1 VITEGERK
9 DLMESIEISARTVE
23 AAIEE
28 ALVRLGKRRDEVEV
42 KVLKEGSRGI
52 LGIGAEEARVLVSVL
67 RALPAPAAVPP
78 PPPPPA
84 PLLALAPVAE
94 EEEPVTQA
102 VEEVAPATRAEI
114 AEKAQEVVAHLLHGM
129 GIGATVALHPP
140 EPQAPE
146 DAETL
151 ENVIVDVTGDDLG
164 ILIGRRGETL
174 ASLQFITNLIVN
186 RQVRPQRRIIVDVE
200 HYRLRREATL
210 RGLALRMAERVRYTH
225 QPVTLEAMPPN
236 ERRIVHLTLK
246 DSPYVTTQSFGEGEA
261 RRVVISPKT

>member
-1 VITEGERK
+1 M
-9 DLMESIEISARTVE
+9 DSIEVSARTVE
-23 AAIEE
+23 TAIEE
-28 ALVRLGKRRDEVEV
+28 ALARLGKKRDEVEV

-52 LGIGAEEARVLVSVL
+52 LGIGAEEARVLVTV
-67 RALPAPAAVPP
+67 LPAMPTPAAAPP
-78 PPPPPA
+78 PPVPV
-84 PLLALAPVAE
+84 LALAPVAE
-94 EEEPVTQA
+94 EKPV
-102 VEEVAPATRAEI
+102 VEEAEKVTAATWEET
-114 AEKAQEVVAHLLHGM
+114 AEKAQDVVTHLLRGM
-129 GIGATVALHPP
+129 GIGAKVAVRQT
-140 EPQAPE
+140 EPQAQE
-146 DAETL
+146 DVEAS
-151 ENVIVDVTGDDLG
+151 ENITVDVTGDDLG

-200 HYRLRREATL
+200 HYRLRREAAL
-210 RGLALRMAERVRYTH
+210 RGLAQRMAERVRYTH

>member
-1 VITEGERK
+1 
-9 DLMESIEISARTVE
+9 MESIEISARTVE

-28 ALVRLGKRRDEVEV
+28 ALARLGKRRDEVEV

-67 RALPAPAAVPP
+67 RALPAPVAVPP
-78 PPPPPA
+78 PPPPLVPTIV
-84 PLLALAPVAE
+84 PAPVAE
-94 EEEPVTQA
+94 EEHITEA
-102 VEEVAPATRAEI
+102 VEEVAPATREEI
-114 AEKAQEVVAHLLHGM
+114 AEKAQEVVTNLLRGM

-146 DAETL
+146 DAADL

-200 HYRLRREATL
+200 HYRLRREAAL
-210 RGLALRMAERVRYTH
+210 RGLAQRMAERVRYTH

-236 ERRIVHLTLK
+236 ERRIVHLALK

>member
-1 VITEGERK
+1 
-9 DLMESIEISARTVE
+9 MESIEISARTVE

-28 ALVRLGKRRDEVEV
+28 ALARLGKRRDEVEV

-52 LGIGAEEARVLVSVL
+52 LGIGAEEARVLVTVL
-67 RALPAPAAVPP
+67 SALPTPAAAPSPP
-78 PPPPPA
+78 PPPPP
-84 PLLALAPVAE
+84 PPPPVPVLALAPVAE
-94 EEEPVTQA
+94 AEPVA
-102 VEEVAPATRAEI
+102 EEAAEFAPATRQEI
-114 AEKAQEVVAHLLHGM
+114 AEKAQDVVTHLLRGM
-129 GIGATVALHPP
+129 GIGAKVAVRPP

-146 DAETL
+146 DTEAT
-151 ENVIVDVTGDDLG
+151 ENITVDVTGDDLG

-174 ASLQFITNLIVN
+174 ASLQFVTNLIVN

-200 HYRLRREATL
+200 SYRLRREAAL
-210 RGLALRMAERVRYTH
+210 RGLAQRMAERVRYTH

-236 ERRIVHLTLK
+236 ERRIVHLALK

>member
-1 VITEGERK
+1 
-9 DLMESIEISARTVE
+9 MESIEISARTVE

-28 ALVRLGKRRDEVEV
+28 ALARLGKRRDEVEV

-52 LGIGAEEARVLVSVL
+52 LGIGAEEARVLVTV
-67 RALPAPAAVPP
+67 RPAMPTPAATPLPP
-78 PPPPPA
+78 PPPVPV
-84 PLLALAPVAE
+84 LALALVAEEKPVAE
-94 EEEPVTQA
+94 EAEKVTPVTL
-102 VEEVAPATRAEI
+102 EET
-114 AEKAQEVVAHLLHGM
+114 AEKAQEVVTNLLHGM
-129 GIGATVALHPP
+129 GIGATVAMHPP

-146 DAETL
+146 DAADL
-151 ENVIVDVTGDDLG
+151 ENVIADVTGDDLG

-186 RQVRPQRRIIVDVE
+186 KQVRPQRRIIVDVE

-210 RGLALRMAERVRYTH
+210 RGLAQRMAERVRYTH

-236 ERRIVHLTLK
+236 ERRIVHLALK

>member
-1 VITEGERK
+1 
-9 DLMESIEISARTVE
+9 MESIEISARTVE

-28 ALVRLGKRRDEVEV
+28 ALARLGKKRDEVEV

-52 LGIGAEEARVLVSVL
+52 LGIGAEEARVLVTVL
-67 RALPAPAAVPP
+67 PALPTPAVTPSPP
-78 PPPPPA
+78 PPPPPLV
-84 PLLALAPVAE
+84 PVLALAPVAE
-94 EEEPVTQA
+94 EKPVAEET
-102 VEEVAPATRAEI
+102 EEVAPATRQEI
-114 AEKAQEVVAHLLHGM
+114 AEKAQDVVTHLLRGM
-129 GIGATVALHPP
+129 GIGAKVAVRPP
-140 EPQAPE
+140 EPQAQE
-146 DAETL
+146 DTEAT
-151 ENVIVDVTGDDLG
+151 ENITVDVTGDDLG

-200 HYRLRREATL
+200 SYRLRREAAL
-210 RGLALRMAERVRYTH
+210 RGLAQRMAERVRYTH

-236 ERRIVHLTLK
+236 ERRIVHLALK

>member
-1 VITEGERK
+1 M
-9 DLMESIEISARTVE
+9 DSIEVSARTVE
-23 AAIEE
+23 TAIEE
-28 ALVRLGKRRDEVEV
+28 ALARLGKKRDEVEV

-52 LGIGAEEARVLVSVL
+52 LGIGAEEARVLVTV
-67 RALPAPAAVPP
+67 LPAMPTPAAAPP
-78 PPPPPA
+78 PPVPV
-84 PLLALAPVAE
+84 LALAPVAE
-94 EEEPVTQA
+94 EKPV
-102 VEEVAPATRAEI
+102 VEEAEKVTPATWEET
-114 AEKAQEVVAHLLHGM
+114 AEKAQDVVTHLLRGM
-129 GIGATVALHPP
+129 GIGAKVAVRQT
-140 EPQAPE
+140 EPQAQE
-146 DAETL
+146 DVEAS
-151 ENVIVDVTGDDLG
+151 ENITVDVTGDDLG

-200 HYRLRREATL
+200 HYRLRREAAL
-210 RGLALRMAERVRYTH
+210 RGLAQRMAERVRYTH

>member
-1 VITEGERK
+1 
-9 DLMESIEISARTVE
+9 MESIEISARTVE

-28 ALVRLGKRRDEVEV
+28 ALARLGKRRDEVEV

-67 RALPAPAAVPP
+67 RALPAPVAVPP
-78 PPPPPA
+78 PPPPPT
-84 PLLALAPVAE
+84 PLLALTPVAAE

-114 AEKAQEVVAHLLHGM
+114 AAKAQEVVTNLLHGM
-129 GIGATVALHPP
+129 GIGATVALHQP

-146 DAETL
+146 DAEAL

-225 QPVTLEAMPPN
+225 QAVTLEAMPPN

-246 DSPYVTTQSFGEGEA
+246 DSPYVATQSFGEGEA

>member
-1 VITEGERK
+1 
-9 DLMESIEISARTVE
+9 MESIEISARTVE

-28 ALVRLGKRRDEVEV
+28 ALARLGKKRDEVEV

-52 LGIGAEEARVLVSVL
+52 LGIGAEEARVLVTVL
-67 RALPAPAAVPP
+67 PALPTPAVTPSPP
-78 PPPPPA
+78 PPPPPLV
-84 PLLALAPVAE
+84 PVLALAPVAE
-94 EEEPVTQA
+94 EKPVAEEA
-102 VEEVAPATRAEI
+102 EEVAPATRQEI
-114 AEKAQEVVAHLLHGM
+114 AEKAQDVVTHLLRGM
-129 GIGATVALHPP
+129 GIGAKVAVRPP
-140 EPQAPE
+140 EPQAQE
-146 DAETL
+146 DTEAT
-151 ENVIVDVTGDDLG
+151 ENITVDVTGDDLG

-200 HYRLRREATL
+200 SYRLRREAAL
-210 RGLALRMAERVRYTH
+210 RGLAQRMAERVRYTH

-236 ERRIVHLTLK
+236 ERRIVHLALK

>member
-1 VITEGERK
+1 M
-9 DLMESIEISARTVE
+9 DSIEVSARTVE
-23 AAIEE
+23 TAIEE
-28 ALVRLGKRRDEVEV
+28 ALARLGKKRDEVEV

-52 LGIGAEEARVLVSVL
+52 LGIGAEEARVLVTV
-67 RALPAPAAVPP
+67 LPARPTPAAAPP
-78 PPPPPA
+78 PPPPPV
-84 PLLALAPVAE
+84 PVMALVPVAE
-94 EEEPVTQA
+94 EKPV
-102 VEEVAPATRAEI
+102 VEEAEKVTAATWEET
-114 AEKAQEVVAHLLHGM
+114 AEKAQDVVTHLLRGM
-129 GIGATVALHPP
+129 GIGAKVAVRQT
-140 EPQAPE
+140 EPQAQE
-146 DAETL
+146 DVEAS
-151 ENVIVDVTGDDLG
+151 ENITVDVTGDDLG

-200 HYRLRREATL
+200 RYRLRREAAL
-210 RGLALRMAERVRYTH
+210 RGLAQRMAERVRYTH

>member
-1 VITEGERK
+1 
-9 DLMESIEISARTVE
+9 MESIEVSARTVE

-28 ALVRLGKRRDEVEV
+28 ALARLGKRRDEVEV

-52 LGIGAEEARVLVSVL
+52 LGIGAEEARVLVTVL
-67 RALPAPAAVPP
+67 PAMPAPAAVPP
-78 PPPPPA
+78 PLVPA
-84 PLLALAPVAE
+84 AIAPAPVAE
-94 EEEPVTQA
+94 EKPVVEEAEKVAPVTR
-102 VEEVAPATRAEI
+102 EET
-114 AEKAQEVVAHLLHGM
+114 AEKAHEVVAHLLRGM
-129 GIGATVALHPP
+129 GIGAKVAVRLT
-140 EPQAPE
+140 EPQATE
-146 DAETL
+146 DAETS

-186 RQVRPQRRIIVDVE
+186 KQVRPQRRIIVDVE
-200 HYRLRREATL
+200 RYRLRREAAL
-210 RGLALRMAERVRYTH
+210 RGLAQRMAERVRYTH

-236 ERRIVHLTLK
+236 ERRIVHLALK